1 MAQKANKQNR
11 GTNLLVLESKKSF
24 FIYIKRTVVRFI
36 FRLRAVNIY
45 GRESAKAWNG
55 YLVRRVQCAK

>member
-11 GTNLLVLESKKSF
+11 DMNLLVLESKKSF
-24 FIYIKRTVVRFI
+24 FIYIKRTVVI
-36 FRLRAVNIY
+36 FRLRAVNTY
-45 GRESAKAWNG
+45 GREATKAWNG